1 MNQVVNINDMGFLSK
16 PLMEVNDPELKE
28 HTTAILKHANGAK
41 SHMFAIAVHL
51 LIIKDKGLWKR
62 DGFDGIGDYAL
73 KVLGYKPVTTSN
85 MINIAREYLTPTE
98 SGEYK
103 SILARDDGEDYTLNQ
118 LLEVKSLGEDVVIQ
132 MDKEGEISPSMSVR
146 AIRQAVKNKKGKGD
160 GKKKATK
167 KDKVGEMERSA
178 RPVTDV
184 DLCITRVIESIP
196 VILADDRFKDNV
208 FLRKACETI
217 LNQIGNENGEDDI

>member
-1 MNQVVNINDMGFLSK
+1 MGFMSH

-28 HTTAILKHANGAK
+28 HTTAILQHANNAK

-85 MINIAREYLTPTE
+85 MISIARAYLTPTE
-98 SGEYK
+98 NGEYK

-118 LLEVKSLGEDVVIQ
+118 LLEVKTLEEDVVVQ
-132 MDKEGEISPSMSVR
+132 MDKEGTISPSMSVR
-146 AIRQAVKNKKGKGD
+146 AIRQAVKEKKGKGGKSTKSGT
-160 GKKKATK
+160 GKKR
-167 KDKVGEMERSA
+167 DKIGEVERTA
-178 RPVTDV
+178 KPVTDV
-184 DLCITRVIESIP
+184 DLCITRVLESIP
-196 VILADDRFKDNV
+196 VILEDARFKDDI
-208 FLRKACETI
+208 FLRKACETVI
-217 LNQIGNENGEDDI
+217 TKIAIVTDEEEI